1 MKQKVEG
8 HNNLLRD
15 SETGAII
22 NIDSSGYSSYIM
34 NKVIKDEESIRI
46 QNVEQDLANIQNE
59 LSELKTLLKE
69 VLIDFQVFKR
79 LLQTGILQTYL
90 MKNYWMNL
98 QRGDHSFI

>member
-34 NKVIKDEESIRI
+34 NKSIKDEESIRI

-69 VLIDFQVFKR
+69 VLNGPR
-79 LLQTGILQTYL
+79 
-90 MKNYWMNL
+90 
-98 QRGDHSFI
+98 

>member
-22 NIDSSGYSSYIM
+22 NTDSSGYSSYIM
-34 NKVIKDEESIRI
+34 NKNVKDEESIRI

-59 LSELKTLLKE
+59 IIELKLLLKE
-69 VLIDFQVFKR
+69 ALYGSR
-79 LLQTGILQTYL
+79 H
-90 MKNYWMNL
+90 N
-98 QRGDHSFI
+98 